1 MLFVYWNLI
10 GRAEEMQQESQGK
23 RPSARKRV
31 TGNYSLVYFS
41 NMPQCY
47 DVHLYNNEQVQNILS
62 KSIYQY
68 IFGTFFEYWRKQ
80 FLDNTMSSLWNFPSE
95 CSNRGNSIFWLTL
108 LRIQNRLHQM
118 LFFSLIRELMKRWLT
133 FKMKELC
140 NFTFIGNLWIS
151 FIIIC
156 QLDCFHISSRETFI
170 SL

>member
-1 MLFVYWNLI
+1 MLRKCNRSPKAKGL
-10 GRAEEMQQESQGK
+10 QLESEW
-23 RPSARKRV
+23 
-31 TGNYSLVYFS
+31 LVIT
-41 NMPQCY
+41 
-47 DVHLYNNEQVQNILS
+47 HLSIFQTCHNVMNKLHLFNNEQVQNILS

-68 IFGTFFEYWRKQ
+68 ILGTFFEYWRKQ

-95 CSNRGNSIFWLTL
+95 CSNRGNSIFWRTL

-156 QLDCFHISSRETFI
+156 RWDCFHISSRETFI